1 VGLFAPIGNY
11 IETLVHPSAQRDAL
25 TVARHRAFI
34 APRLL
39 GSVVALAAF
48 PVYLLIRGAPSM
60 IELLIFAWLIAPILS
75 AYFLSRTGRYESA
88 HVLSSLALTGLVT
101 ALAAD
106 TGGIASFA
114 AVWLVVV
121 PLEASLS
128 ASRRVVATASTLA
141 LAAAGLLMLLGS
153 QHLLPRPDAVAPE
166 TLAMLGIA
174 SAILYAIGLALG
186 AEALARTSFW
196 LLYAE
201 EDRYRLLA
209 RNIADVITRHGPD
222 GAVLFVSPTAETL
235 FGLRTAQLYGHGL
248 FERVHVADRPAY
260 LTALGDAAAF
270 GEPRSAEF
278 RVRRDSA
285 DASGRPIAE
294 FVWIEMRC
302 RPLEPI
308 GGGER
313 REVAAVLRDVTERK
327 MQEQSLAQ
335 AHAETERANAAKSRF
350 LATMSHELR
359 TPLNAIIGFS
369 EMLMKEEVLPIDSE
383 RRGEYAGLING
394 SGHHLL
400 AVVNGILDMSKIETG
415 NFEITPEPF
424 APAHVV
430 AACCSVLALR
440 AREAGVHI
448 EKAAPDDL
456 PEMVADKRALNQV
469 LLNLLSNA
477 IRFTDRGGTVTIS
490 VRAEATYMTFAIE
503 DNGIGISEADLARVG
518 EPYFQAGS
526 AYDRRHGG
534 TGLGLSIVK
543 GLVQLHGGE
552 IVIRSRI
559 GEGTRVT
566 VRLPLDCERAR
577 AAKSAGVAQPTEV
590 VSSLPTKLAPQLAG
604 GAIARKSTH
613 DIAVKK
619 SA

>member
-1 VGLFAPIGNY
+1 VALFAPIRNY
-11 IETLVHPSAQRDAL
+11 IETLVHPSAQQDVL

-39 GSVVALAAF
+39 GSMVALAAF
-48 PVYLLIRGAPSM
+48 PVYLLVRGAPGG
-60 IELLIFAWLIAPILS
+60 IELLIFAWLMAPILS

-121 PLEASLS
+121 PLEAALS

-141 LAAAGLLMLLGS
+141 LAAAGLLMLLGA
-153 QHLLPRPDAVAPE
+153 QHLLPRPQTVAPE
-166 TLAMLGIA
+166 ALAMLGIA
-174 SAILYAIGLALG
+174 SAALYATGLALG

-209 RNIADVITRHGPD
+209 RNIADVITRHGRN
-222 GAVLFVSPTAETL
+222 GAVLFVSPAAEPL
-235 FGLRTAQLYGHGL
+235 FGLRTAQLHGHGL
-248 FERVHVADRPAY
+248 FERVHVADRPTY
-260 LTALGDAAAF
+260 LTALGDAAAL
-270 GEPRSAEF
+270 GESRSVEF
-278 RVRRDSA
+278 RVRREA
-285 DASGRPIAE
+285 IDAKGLPATE
-294 FVWIEMRC
+294 FIWVEMRC
-302 RPLEPI
+302 RPLQQA
-308 GGGER
+308 GGEEP
-313 REVAAVLRDVTERK
+313 REVVAVLRDVTERK
-327 MQEQSLAQ
+327 MQEQSLSD

-369 EMLMKEEVLPIDSE
+369 EMLMKEEALAVDAK

-415 NFEITPEPF
+415 NFEVTPEPF

-440 AREAGVHI
+440 AQEAGVRL
-448 EKAAPDDL
+448 EKMVADEL
-456 PEMVADKRALNQV
+456 PEMVADKRALNQI

-477 IRFTDRGGTVTIS
+477 IRFTDRGGKVIIS
-490 VRAEATYMTFAIE
+490 VRAEAAHMTFAIE
-503 DNGIGISEADLARVG
+503 DNGIGISDTDLARVG
-518 EPYFQAGS
+518 EPYFQASS

-552 IVIRSRI
+552 IAIRSRI

-566 VRLPLDCERAR
+566 VRLPLDCERLR
-577 AAKSAGVAQPTEV
+577 VAKSGAAMQSADVM
-590 VSSLPTKLAPQLAG
+590 SLSPAKLAPPSG
-604 GAIARKSTH
+604 RIARNSIH
-613 DIAVKK
+613 DMPVKK